1 MKKKILIM
9 GLPGSGKSTL
19 ARALL
24 DIIDTAVYWN
34 ADEIRSTINAHL
46 TFSPEDR
53 IKQAKTMKWLSD
65 KVVESGNMCIVDF
78 ICPTPETREAFNI
91 KDAFV
96 VWVDRIK
103 EGRFDDTNKLFV
115 PPTDQEYDF
124 RVDDETLSAEVV
136 AAQICQHIF

>member
-1 MKKKILIM
+1 M

-34 ADEIRSTINAHL
+34 ADEVRLSINSHL

-53 IKQAKTMKWLSD
+53 IKQAKTMRWLSD

-78 ICPTPETREAFNI
+78 ICPTPETREAFNL
-91 KDAFV
+91 KDVFV
-96 VWVDRIK
+96 IWVDRIK

-115 PPTDQEYDF
+115 PPTYDEYDY
-124 RVDDETLSAEVV
+124 RVEPSDRSPEEE
-136 AAQICQHIF
+136 AAQIMHHIF

>member
-24 DIIDTAVYWN
+24 DILDTAVYWN
-34 ADEIRSTINAHL
+34 ADEVRATINSHL

-53 IKQAKTMKWLSD
+53 IKQAETMKWLSD
-65 KVVESGNMCIVDF
+65 KVIESGNLCIIDF
-78 ICPTPETREAFNI
+78 ICPTPETRQAFNS
-91 KDAFV
+91 KDAFI

-115 PPTDQEYDF
+115 PPENFDY
-124 RVDDETLSAEVV
+124 RVTEESGDPDRV
-136 AAQICQHIF
+136 AGEISQFLFGG

>member
-19 ARALL
+19 AHAML
-24 DIIDTAVYWN
+24 DVLDTVVYWN
-34 ADEIRSTINAHL
+34 ADEVRANINSHL
-46 TFSPEDR
+46 TFSSEDR

-65 KVVESGNMCIVDF
+65 KVVESGNLCIVDF
-78 ICPTPETREAFNI
+78 ICPTPETRQAFNTD
-91 KDAFV
+91 DAFV

-115 PPTDQEYDF
+115 PPEDYDF
-124 RVDDETLSAEVV
+124 RVTEESGIPEKV
-136 AAQICQHIF
+136 AGEIVQILFGG

>member
-1 MKKKILIM
+1 M

-34 ADEIRSTINAHL
+34 ADEVRLSINSHL

-53 IKQAKTMKWLSD
+53 IKQAKTMRWLSD

-78 ICPTPETREAFNI
+78 ICPTPETREAFNL

-96 VWVDRIK
+96 IWVDRIK

-115 PPTDQEYDF
+115 PPTYDEYDY
-124 RVDDETLSAEVV
+124 RVEPSDRSPEEE
-136 AAQICQHIF
+136 AAQIMHHIF